1 MNQFTERLC
10 ELLAMKDL
18 DLDKAYVLCQQ
29 MHEFEDN
36 GGKLTKLADKLWED
50 LVLIIARRGAGNVA
64 GGISNPITEEVVSWR
79 EL

>member
-29 MHEFEDN
+29 MHEFADN

-50 LVLIIARRGAGNVA
+50 LTVRVA
-64 GGISNPITEEVVSWR
+64 ETEGW
-79 EL
+79 

>member
-1 MNQFTERLC
+1 MNQFTERLL

-29 MHEFEDN
+29 MQEFEDN

-50 LVLIIARRGAGNVA
+50 LTVRVA
-64 GGISNPITEEVVSWR
+64 ETEGW
-79 EL
+79 